1 MIKLTNRLSAV
12 AQLVREDASLA
23 DVGCDHGYL
32 PAYLIMN
39 GKIKSAVACD
49 INKGPLDSCIQLVA
63 DYSFE
68 DKIKCVLS
76 DGLCNIAENEC
87 DDIAKKVIAD
97 ETATK
102 DTYETATKA
111 LNDVLMPI
119 GAKMYQTTDG
129 KSGAEESKEG
139 TTSDAGGDEA
149 VEGEVVDEK

>member
-87 DDIAKKVIAD
+87 DDIAICGMAKTVRRSDMTVRCITRITWAKT
-97 ETATK
+97 ETRVWIIPFIIMVPLLKERFTTAIRIPKARTK
-102 DTYETATKA
+102 
-111 LNDVLMPI
+111 
-119 GAKMYQTTDG
+119 
-129 KSGAEESKEG
+129 
-139 TTSDAGGDEA
+139 
-149 VEGEVVDEK
+149 